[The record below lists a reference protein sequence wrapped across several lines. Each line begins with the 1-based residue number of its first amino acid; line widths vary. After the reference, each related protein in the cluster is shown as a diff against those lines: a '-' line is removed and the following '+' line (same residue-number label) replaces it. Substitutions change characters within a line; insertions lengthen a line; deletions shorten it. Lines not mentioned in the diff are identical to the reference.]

1 MSDKQDKTQ
10 KQAMPHKDPSD
21 MPTTDRPERN
31 SKLYN
36 ELRKEDSVD
45 PEQYPKKDRDAA
57 DLTGK
62 DQ

>member
-1 MSDKQDKTQ
+1 MTDKTN
-10 KQAMPHKDPSD
+10 PPRSEGTPDKDPGD

-31 SKLYN
+31 SKLFN

-62 DQ
+62 RK